1 MEENIKNETSIF
13 QLFHLH
19 HLHNLHHYWRD
30 LLFVPIHFLL
40 IIIILLTLV
49 LIILCFYLHHQLLG
63 GFTSLSWIPWITE
76 NSYNSYNSY
85 KDDHLQKPYYN
96 PEMTYYVC
104 SYGGCGSYML
114 CDYLRNFGK
123 VEHIHSRKPPTK
135 LEYVGANNTVNPVYG
150 EWFNSVE
157 IPETELVNYKVIYLY
172 KDPVKAIYSRFE
184 NPEHLLHIEC
194 DDTSLTLEQVIQSK
208 MDLYKLEE
216 FFEYYTNKKYA
227 KKRNYPIYCVKY
239 EEFWNHVPEFNHT
252 IGLPDIPALYP
263 VKKETLRKEPYSQIL
278 YKIYSKLLKKMKKK
292 KFIEIN

>member
-1 MEENIKNETSIF
+1 MDEIQNKEQNNNNISILHLIQEN
-13 QLFHLH
+13 LFRLH
-19 HLHNLHHYWRD
+19 SYWRD

-40 IIIILLTLV
+40 ILIILLTVILIV
-49 LIILCFYLHHQLLG
+49 LSFYLYNQLFG
-63 GFTSLSWIPWITE
+63 HIHI
-76 NSYNSYNSY
+76 Y
-85 KDDHLQKPYYN
+85 DDDQNLELNKKYPLYFN

-104 SYGGCGSYML
+104 SFGGCGSYML
-114 CDYLRNFGK
+114 CNYLRNFGK
-123 VEHIHSRKPPTK
+123 VEHIHSRNPPSK
-135 LEYVGANNTVNPVYG
+135 LEYIGANNTSRPVYG
-150 EWFNSVE
+150 EWFNKVQ
-157 IPETELVNYKVIYLY
+157 IPETELDKFKVIYLY

-194 DDTSLTLEQVIQSK
+194 DDTSLTLEQVIQNK
-208 MDLYKLEE
+208 ADLYKLEE
-216 FFEYYTNKKYA
+216 FFDNYTKTKKSNT

-292 KFIEIN
+292 KFIEKV